1 MAKCCLLHRIGP
13 NMNPLPGT
21 TCYDVAKYLAIYY
34 VKHSSLCAHL
44 KSIYSS
50 YVFEFIL
57 PKCSLSPVCATVAG
71 KTYANILGLFR

>member
-1 MAKCCLLHRIGP
+1 MVVEFRREYLVKCFLLLKIGT
-13 NMNPLPGT
+13 NMNPLPST
-21 TCYDVAKYLAIYY
+21 TCYDVVKYLAIYY

-57 PKCSLSPVCATVAG
+57 PKCSL
-71 KTYANILGLFR
+71 